1 MTGRTVRTQV
11 ETAPKATPKLG
22 AYTALAGLGL
32 LAALVVGRPEL
43 AALAAPFAL
52 VLVAGLSLASEPKL
66 ERVAFELDRE
76 RALEEETVE
85 ATLIIRTGRPIGRL
99 ELLLDP
105 PEGVETKS
113 GNPRI
118 VLLDWDQRRELDFTL
133 HCARWG
139 GYAVG
144 DFVLRS
150 PEVFGLLV
158 HEWRFE
164 RRQTLKVYPRGEAL
178 QRLLR
183 PLETQAFAGTQ
194 VPRTRGEG
202 IEFADLRPF
211 VPGDRVRRVNWR
223 ATARRGEP
231 WVTETHPER
240 NSDVVIFLDTFLEAR
255 QQEEGTLDLAVSAAA
270 SLATHYL
277 REKDRVGLVALGGV
291 INWLHVSSGVVQ
303 LYRIL
308 DSLLDAEIFLSY
320 AWKGIDLLPV
330 RSLPPQALVVALSPL
345 LDERAVRTLLD
356 VRARGFDLAVVEISP
371 VPFAPAG
378 SHELDRLARRL
389 WLLRREALRSRYLRL
404 GVPVVEWEG
413 NVPLQSALEEVR
425 RFKRHAHF
433 VRA

>member
-1 MTGRTVRTQV
+1 MTRT
-11 ETAPKATPKLG
+11 ATPKLG

-32 LAALVVGRPEL
+32 IAALVIGRPEL

-66 ERVAFELDRE
+66 AGAAFELDRE
-76 RALEEETVE
+76 RALEDETVE
-85 ATLIIRTGRPIGRL
+85 ATLILRTERPIGRL
-99 ELLLDP
+99 DLLLDL
-105 PEGVETKS
+105 PEGLEAEAE
-113 GNPRI
+113 NPQIIR
-118 VLLDWDQRRELDFTL
+118 LDWDNRSEAELIL
-133 HCARWG
+133 RCKRWG
-139 GYAVG
+139 GYLVG
-144 DFVLRS
+144 DFVLRA
-150 PEVFGLLV
+150 PEVFGLFV
-158 HEWRFE
+158 HEWRLE
-164 RRQTLKVYPRGEAL
+164 RLQPLKVYPRGEAL

-183 PLETQAFAGTQ
+183 PLETQAFAGIQ

-255 QQEEGTLDLAVSAAA
+255 QRDESTLDLAVGAAS

-277 REKDRVGLVALGGV
+277 REKDRVGLVAFGGV
-291 INWLHVSSGVVQ
+291 INWLHVSSGMVQ

-320 AWKGIDLLPV
+320 AWKDIDLLPV
-330 RSLPPQALVVALSPL
+330 RALPPESLVVALSPL

-356 VRARGFDLAVVEISP
+356 LRARGFDLAVIEVSP

-378 SHELDRLARRL
+378 RDELDRLARRL

-404 GVPVVEWEG
+404 GVPVVEWDGEA
-413 NVPLQSALEEVR
+413 PLQSVLEEVR
-425 RFKRHAHF
+425 RFKRHARVVH
-433 VRA
+433 V

>member
-1 MTGRTVRTQV
+1 MTRT
-11 ETAPKATPKLG
+11 ATPKLG

-32 LAALVVGRPEL
+32 IAALVVGRPEL

-52 VLVAGLSLASEPKL
+52 VLVAGLSLASEPRL
-66 ERVAFELDRE
+66 EGAAFELDRE
-76 RALEEETVE
+76 RALEGETVD
-85 ATLIIRTGRPIGRL
+85 ATLILRTERPVGRL
-99 ELLLDP
+99 ELLLDLQ
-105 PEGVETKS
+105 EGLEAVRE
-113 GNPRI
+113 NPQIIR
-118 VLLDWDQRRELDFTL
+118 LGWHQRREAELSLRCD
-133 HCARWG
+133 RWG
-139 GYAVG
+139 GYLVG

-150 PEVFGLLV
+150 PETLGLLV
-158 HEWRFE
+158 HEWHLE
-164 RRQTLKVYPRGEAL
+164 RPQPLKVYPRGDAL

-183 PLETQAFAGTQ
+183 PLETQAFAGIQ

-255 QQEEGTLDLAVSAAA
+255 KREESTLDLAVSAAS

-277 REKDRVGLVALGGV
+277 REKDRVGLVSFGGV
-291 INWLHVSSGVVQ
+291 INWLHVSSGLVQ

-320 AWKGIDLLPV
+320 AWKDIDLLPV
-330 RSLPPQALVVALSPL
+330 RALPPASLVVALSPL

-356 VRARGFDLAVVEISP
+356 LRARGFDLAVIEVSP

-378 SHELDRLARRL
+378 RDQLDELAHRL

-404 GVPVVEWEG
+404 GVPVVEWDG
-413 NVPLQSALEEVR
+413 AVPVQSALEEVR
-425 RFKRHAHF
+425 RFKRHAHV

>member
-1 MTGRTVRTQV
+1 MTRS
-11 ETAPKATPKLG
+11 ATPKLG
-22 AYTALAGLGL
+22 AYTALAGVGL

-52 VLVAGLSLASEPKL
+52 VLVAGLSLASEPEL
-66 ERVAFELDRE
+66 ERATLAIDRE
-76 RALEEETVE
+76 RALEDETVD
-85 ATLIIRTGRPIGRL
+85 ATLILRTERPIGRL
-99 ELLLDP
+99 ELLLDL
-105 PEGVETKS
+105 PEGLETT
-113 GNPRI
+113 GDNPRI
-118 VLLDWDQRRELDFTL
+118 VGLDWDARQELDFTVR
-133 HCARWG
+133 CARWG

-158 HEWRFE
+158 HEWRLE
-164 RRQTLKVYPRGEAL
+164 QRQPLRVYPRGEAL

-183 PLETQAFAGTQ
+183 PVETQAFAGIQ
-194 VPRTRGEG
+194 VPRARGEG
-202 IEFADLRPF
+202 IEFADVRPF

-255 QQEEGTLDLAVSAAA
+255 QRDEGTLDLAVSAAA
-270 SLATHYL
+270 SLVTHYL
-277 REKDRVGLVALGGV
+277 REKDRVGLVSFGGV
-291 INWLHVSSGVVQ
+291 INWLHISSGTVQ

-320 AWKGIDLLPV
+320 AWKDIDLLPV
-330 RSLPPQALVVALSPL
+330 RALPPQALVIALSPL

-378 SHELDRLARRL
+378 RDELDKLARRL

-404 GVPVVEWEG
+404 GVPVVEWDAD
-413 NVPLQSALEEVR
+413 VPLQSALEEVR
-425 RFKRHAHF
+425 RFKRHARF